1 MQCKILMLLC
11 IAGVIPIALPYIAM
25 DSWCYRTWLHDC
37 EDLGYRCDCEDLIHR
52 DQKSQLVLNDDC
64 AMVVPAS

>member
-25 DSWCYRTWLHDC
+25 DSWCYRTQH
-37 EDLGYRCDCEDLIHR
+37 RDCEDLIHR
-52 DQKSQLVLNDDC
+52 DQKSKLVLSDDC
-64 AMVVPAS
+64 AMAVPAP